1 MFDNVTGNNTA
12 SDTSTDATLTAGN
25 YAFTLGACTAGVAI
39 GAPGSNCTRF
49 VGPYTAGTDQQLYIT
64 NLNNGIPT
72 QVKNG
77 DTNVKMQ
84 FSLSCINPGQTAGVA
99 PAFAGQTLKPC
110 YPNGV
115 VPPAPNNTYWAPSTA
130 MNIFF
135 PGKQASGKL
144 SATSVP
150 VFTYFDVG
158 LVQLNLYD
166 TAGKTTASSARFVS
180 APQSLRFGTIQN
192 LDNGFNP
199 AGNSAFAMAGEPFS
213 VGVVGMTAPNG
224 STPASAAPNFGNEAG
239 PFGPARPKLT
249 LPDGT
254 SIPVT
259 PGVSGGGVVAGNVT
273 WDAVGNVA
281 LVASGL
287 IGQDNSSGYF
297 GAPVAAAPGTAT
309 VGYFYPAYFQTVASG
324 LMTCLTPMACPTG
337 TTANGDERT
346 AAGAAYSSQ
355 SFPINVK
362 AFTANGTE
370 VTTNVAS
377 LPAFQIALDP
387 YSSPGAAGVAMAKPA
402 DFAGIVDNSVA
413 STVSNLVAKPT
424 ISLNIPFSSG
434 APRAAWQAP
443 ISVYMRASASFIR
456 PAKAS
461 DGTQTTKKYTIISN
475 RGNGVKSVEAGVRIV
490 HGRLLVANGFGSEL
504 IKLPLHVYAQ
514 YWTGT
519 SWNNNPNDSDSP
531 ITFSN
536 PGAFSNCVKNLD
548 AGSGTCRSVVSFLSQ
563 GGSINLDNGQGI
575 IWMQAPGVGY
585 LGKAD
590 VVIMPSAPW
599 LPSTRGQ
606 AVFGAY
612 KSPLIYIREVY

>member
-1 MFDNVTGNNTA
+1 
-12 SDTSTDATLTAGN
+12 
-25 YAFTLGACTAGVAI
+25 
-39 GAPGSNCTRF
+39 
-49 VGPYTAGTDQQLYIT
+49 
-64 NLNNGIPT
+64 
-72 QVKNG
+72 
-77 DTNVKMQ
+77 
-84 FSLSCINPGQTAGVA
+84 
-99 PAFAGQTLKPC
+99 
-110 YPNGV
+110 
-115 VPPAPNNTYWAPSTA
+115 
-130 MNIFF
+130 
-135 PGKQASGKL
+135 
-144 SATSVP
+144 
-150 VFTYFDVG
+150 
-158 LVQLNLYD
+158 
-166 TAGKTTASSARFVS
+166 
-180 APQSLRFGTIQN
+180 
-192 LDNGFNP
+192 
-199 AGNSAFAMAGEPFS
+199 
-213 VGVVGMTAPNG
+213 
-224 STPASAAPNFGNEAG
+224 
-239 PFGPARPKLT
+239 
-249 LPDGT
+249 
-254 SIPVT
+254 
-259 PGVSGGGVVAGNVT
+259 
-273 WDAVGNVA
+273 
-281 LVASGL
+281 
-287 IGQDNSSGYF
+287 
-297 GAPVAAAPGTAT
+297 
-309 VGYFYPAYFQTVASG
+309 
-324 LMTCLTPMACPTG
+324 MACPTG

-387 YSSPGAAGVAMAKPA
+387 YSSPGAAGAAMAKPA

-504 IKLPLHVYAQ
+504 LKLPLHVYAQ